1 MSTGMYTHT
10 LYLQK
15 SMFTMKGQRNA
26 VAWLAG

>member
-26 VAWLAG
+26 VA